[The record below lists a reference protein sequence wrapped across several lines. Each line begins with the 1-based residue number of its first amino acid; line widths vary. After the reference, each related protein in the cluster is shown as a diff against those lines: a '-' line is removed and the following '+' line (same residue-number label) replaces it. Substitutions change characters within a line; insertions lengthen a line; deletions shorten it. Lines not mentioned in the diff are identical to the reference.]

1 MALGA
6 GSHRSGTPGGP
17 PPGARLTRKP
27 PVSAAGRGR
36 SRLRQPVSP
45 LDYLGAE
52 TGSHVIPCE
61 HGDCGCGRSGE
72 RVTRTP
78 IAVGRARRADARRCS
93 ICLFWAAK
101 VEK

>member
-52 TGSHVIPCE
+52 TGVAR
-61 HGDCGCGRSGE
+61 D
-72 RVTRTP
+72 TL
-78 IAVGRARRADARRCS
+78 RAWRLRMRPFGGACDEDPNRRRAGSPRRR
-93 ICLFWAAK
+93 AA
-101 VEK
+101 V